1 MHQAAVSMQVLCES
15 LSELAFDMEFE
26 EGAAASP
33 GGGSVMHSAWTER
46 EALQAR
52 HSSGWGSD
60 YDSEGAEES
69 GSPLSAKTS
78 NGIAAMSH
86 GIAAAR
92 AVRAQSPLP
101 ASVTPGQTPSFQCVT
116 HALFDFEFE
125 PCPELDAIYAKYLE
139 ATRQE
144 ASAQIL

>member
-1 MHQAAVSMQVLCES
+1 MHEATLSMQVLCES

-33 GGGSVMHSAWTER
+33 GGDSVMHSAWTER

-52 HSSGWGSD
+52 HSSRWGSES
-60 YDSEGAEES
+60 DSEGAEES
-69 GSPLSAKTS
+69 GSPLSAAT
-78 NGIAAMSH
+78 SH

-92 AVRAQSPLP
+92 ALRAQSPVP
-101 ASVTPGQTPSFQCVT
+101 ASVKPGQTPSFQCVT

-144 ASAQIL
+144 ASAQML

>member
-1 MHQAAVSMQVLCES
+1 MSMQVLCES

-33 GGGSVMHSAWTER
+33 GGDSVMHSAWTER

-52 HSSGWGSD
+52 HSSRIPSD
-60 YDSEGAEES
+60 SSESDSEGAEDS
-69 GSPLSAKTS
+69 GSPLSAS
-78 NGIAAMSH
+78 ASH

-92 AVRAQSPLP
+92 VVRAQSPVS
-101 ASVTPGQTPSFQCVT
+101 ASMKPGQTPSFECVT

-144 ASAQIL
+144 ASRRQEASAQML